1 MSTVSALL
9 AVGVD
14 NGGILGIRYIALHAH
29 VVGRVHQQGL
39 RAQCLHTQAQT
50 QTISSR

>member
-1 MSTVSALL
+1 MGAVTARL

-14 NGGILGIRYIALHAH
+14 NGGILGVRDIALHAH

-39 RAQCLHTQAQT
+39 RAQCLQTQAY
-50 QTISSR
+50 